1 MSFKHARTLLI
12 ATALAT
18 GAVSYAA
25 AQGSPAPA
33 NQSGGGISATTP
45 SPTDPGTA
53 GQTGNTKGSPAMG
66 SRQMHKTPATTGAG
80 MKSPNSRDSKMES
93 MEKNKSPA
101 SQSPSTGIKNQK

>member
-1 MSFKHARTLLI
+1 MTFKHARTLLI

-25 AQGSPAPA
+25 AQGSPSPA

-53 GQTGNTKGSPAMG
+53 GQTGNTKGTPAMG
-66 SRQMHKTPATTGAG
+66 SKQMQKTPATTGSG
-80 MKSPNSRDSKMES
+80 MTKSPTSRDSKMES
-93 MEKNKSPA
+93 MEKTKSPA
-101 SQSPSTGIKNQK
+101 SQSNGIKKEK

>member
-1 MSFKHARTLLI
+1 MTFKHARTLLI

-25 AQGSPAPA
+25 AQSSPAPA

-53 GQTGNTKGSPAMG
+53 GETGSTKG
-66 SRQMHKTPATTGAG
+66 TPAAGTKRMQRAPATSGSG
-80 MKSPNSRDSKMES
+80 MKSPSARDSKMQS
-93 MEKNKSPA
+93 MEKNKSPS
-101 SQSPSTGIKNQK
+101 SQSPANGLKNQQ